1 MGVEVG
7 VEVIADVLSAEIV
20 ALVGVTEAILVV
32 GAIVVGL
39 LVVGRGLPAHCFPSG
54 RSKTRV

>member
-20 ALVGVTEAILVV
+20 ALVGVVEAILVV

-39 LVVGRGLPAHCFPSG
+39 LVVGRGLPAH
-54 RSKTRV
+54 